1 MRVQV
6 PQRLHCSAYG
16 AHKKRQFAD
25 SAQASGNRGRNKK
38 KRGAEQSLRA
48 DALRQVI
55 ILL

>member
-38 KRGAEQSLRA
+38 SGAEQSLRA